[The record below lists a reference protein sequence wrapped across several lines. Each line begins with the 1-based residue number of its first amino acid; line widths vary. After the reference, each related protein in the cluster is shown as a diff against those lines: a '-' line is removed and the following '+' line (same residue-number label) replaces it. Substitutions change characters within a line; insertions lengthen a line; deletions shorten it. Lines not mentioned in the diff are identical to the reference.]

1 MLRSLAER
9 VIAAESQLTLDYLD
23 FADSETLAPLADS
36 GQVSDATSGEVL
48 VSIAAVVNGVRL
60 IDAITLP

>member
-23 FADSETLAPLADS
+23 FADSATLAPLADS

-48 VSIAAVVNGVRL
+48 VSIAAVVDGVRL